1 MVKMDIIKVY
11 QWKNLY
17 QTEQQISWKMK
28 IKEIGQNLDKK
39 RTDENYEE
47 NQMTRK
53 LNQKSLV
60 HV

>member
-11 QWKNLY
+11 KWKNLY

-39 RTDENYEE
+39 EQMDIMKKIKWQEN
-47 NQMTRK
+47 
-53 LNQKSLV
+53 
-60 HV
+60 